1 MSTTT
6 WVPDEI
12 PLDRPSAA
20 RIYDYF
26 LGGYHNF
33 EIDRVAAERLM
44 EVAPVV
50 RLSSW
55 VNRAFLRRCVR
66 FLVGQGIDQFLD
78 VGSGIPTVGNVHQV
92 AQELNP
98 AARIV
103 YVDIDPIA
111 VAHSRAILQDNP
123 NATAIRGDAREPDQ
137 ILQHAEV
144 RRLLDF
150 SKPAAVLFLAVLQ
163 LVPDDDQAYHAVR
176 TLCDALIPG
185 SYLAISHPTS
195 EDAPPELLQQINKLT
210 TAAPTVYQYRPH
222 AKIRRLF
229 DGLELVDPG
238 LVHTPLWRPEGPDDV
253 LLDQPERAFCLAGVG
268 LKPQIAA

>member
-1 MSTTT
+1 MTTST
-6 WVPDEI
+6 WVPNEI

-44 EVAPVV
+44 AVSPVV

-66 FLVGQGIDQFLD
+66 FLVEQGIDQFLD
-78 VGSGIPTVGNVHQV
+78 MGSGIPTAGNVHQV

-111 VAHSRAILQDNP
+111 VAHSQTILQDNP
-123 NATAIRGDAREPDQ
+123 NATAIRGDVRETEQ

-144 RRLLDF
+144 QRLLDLG
-150 SKPAAVLFLAVLQ
+150 KPAAVLFVAILH
-163 LVPDDDQAYHAVR
+163 LVPDDEQAYCAVR
-176 TLCDALIPG
+176 TMRDTLAAG
-185 SYLAISHPTS
+185 SYMAVSHPTY

-210 TAAPTVYQYRPH
+210 ATAPTAYQYRSRT
-222 AKIRRLF
+222 KTERFF
-229 DGLELVDPG
+229 DGLELVEPG
-238 LVHTPLWRPEGPDDV
+238 LVHTPLWRPEGSDDV
-253 LLDQPERAFCLAGVG
+253 LIDQPERSFCLAGVG
-268 LKPQIAA
+268 RKL